1 MIEEPETDCH
11 WVSDASDWSSIKS
24 GEIWNLRLCLEKCQS
39 EEVYD
44 QAASAAGS
52 NGNDGNYGISCLL
65 RGDSSILQRSRLRTR
80 KSSWHW
86 GGGDR
91 SQSLFLYIPQEKNI
105 TVKLVRLGG
114 ERSRWEDSNYLTIDK
129 RWKAI
134 FARFLTFE
142 RRHIEVW
149 QNWPTLCALQLVTF
163 IIQAG
168 FVDDIG
174 GIDVGR
180 WLLDFHSVTNCI
192 PSRTPKASLVWLMLC
207 PKYRNKY

>member
-1 MIEEPETDCH
+1 MGDSVMIEELET
-11 WVSDASDWSSIKS
+11 VSDASDWSWVKKS

-105 TVKLVRLGG
+105 TVKLVRLG
-114 ERSRWEDSNYLTIDK
+114 
-129 RWKAI
+129 
-134 FARFLTFE
+134 
-142 RRHIEVW
+142 RRA
-149 QNWPTLCALQLVTF
+149 PDASLPSLSTPYQLVVSEKVKWSEVKWSEKWSVF
-163 IIQAG
+163 GALFFLKLKYIIDH
-168 FVDDIG
+168 VY
-174 GIDVGR
+174 
-180 WLLDFHSVTNCI
+180 T
-192 PSRTPKASLVWLMLC
+192 
-207 PKYRNKY
+207 